1 MEPEALSEVSNG
13 EPMTWHGWLVLLCEF
28 GALVLL
34 LLAWLD
40 ERAMAKAVI
49 GVLTAE
55 RDQARSDLDFTTEVL
70 SDVAADRA
78 RLQDQVL
85 SLQTRLRVHD
95 LRRWGADRFGLN

>member
-1 MEPEALSEVSNG
+1 
-13 EPMTWHGWLVLLCEF
+13 MTWHGWLVLLCEF

-49 GVLTAE
+49 EVLTAERDSALSE

-78 RLQDQVL
+78 HLQDQVL
-85 SLQTRLRVHD
+85 SLQTRIRVHD